1 MKLTKAQ
8 FCEYVNTYEEM
19 IRESDRLAAEFGVG
33 GTWKFDEWI
42 TNYYQ
47 MLTDM
52 CELSEDPSFGT
63 DLDWF
68 CFETDFGK
76 NEEMNKVYVKDC
88 EWPWVIKD
96 AGILY
101 DFITRE
107 EQFRLFF
114 F

>member
-8 FCEYVNTYEEM
+8 FCKYVNTYEKM
-19 IRESDRLAAEFGVG
+19 IKESDRLAAEFGVEG
-33 GTWKFDEWI
+33 ICKFDEWI
-42 TNYYQ
+42 ANYYQ

-52 CELSEDPSFGT
+52 CELYENPSFGT

-68 CFETDFGK
+68 CFEADFGK
-76 NEEMNKVYVKDC
+76 NEEMNKVYIGNR

-107 EQFRLFF
+107 E
-114 F
+114 